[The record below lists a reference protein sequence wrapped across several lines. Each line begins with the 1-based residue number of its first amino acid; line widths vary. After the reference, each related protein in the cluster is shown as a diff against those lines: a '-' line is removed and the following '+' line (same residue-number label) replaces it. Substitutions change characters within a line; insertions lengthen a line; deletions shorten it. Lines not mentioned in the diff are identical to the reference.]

1 MPLLSCPG
9 RELYAA
15 GCINHRIDHQLKTCL
30 LADNAGQRQVVGG
43 GIFDPMAFTS
53 RVPSNFEAGQDQ
65 VIDEDLEESALFN
78 LCRPYQSLELIGPRV
93 ASKSPLCGAPDW
105 RYSHATAGTK
115 DLLPRWEGK
124 YGDVRWWPKGSTWKK
139 ITDPRWREGP

>member
-1 MPLLSCPG
+1 LKQAPWYALAASIGRVASAQAVPWSSDDPLLMPLLSCPV

-93 ASKSPLCGAPDW
+93 ASKSPLCGAPD
-105 RYSHATAGTK
+105 
-115 DLLPRWEGK
+115 
-124 YGDVRWWPKGSTWKK
+124 
-139 ITDPRWREGP
+139 